1 MGKRPFLEMAAGFIC
16 GISIAVYGKPWT
28 LWLLFFGILLWSAI
42 VTGHDRGMPE
52 SDRYPVRKRRWC
64 MAVCSAAALFL
75 GWHHCGGV
83 QAEQN
88 QYLPYL
94 EDGEEILL
102 NGKLT
107 GKEQKNEQYLYNL
120 SSCQIRQDSKISEWQ
135 RISASIIIYCE
146 SDTCSI
152 GQTLVLHGK
161 IKLFNRAR
169 NEGNFDQAAYYK
181 ARGTAFAVS
190 DVDEVSAYGKANLI
204 AEKMYQWKYHLAGL
218 YEQAL
223 GVREGG
229 VLSTMLLGEKNLLDA
244 EVKQLY
250 RTAGISHIL
259 AISGLHIAVIGMT
272 LYRLLRKGSFGFW
285 GSGIFAAVFMIL
297 YGMMT
302 GMGYSSFRAVS
313 MFCILLLGQAVG
325 RSYDS
330 LNAMGFT
337 ALLILWKQPFA
348 LYDAGFQLSFI
359 AVLGVVWAGKIVQ
372 SAYQRHA
379 VLQKIGTG
387 FVLQLV
393 ILPVTAWYFYEIP
406 VYAML
411 LNLLVLPFVGIVLAS
426 GIAGGLLGCA
436 VMPQAVLVHIV
447 LLPCHVILSGYE
459 KICTIASG
467 LPHALL
473 ITGKPSAV
481 KITVY
486 YLLLAV
492 GLFLL
497 SHVTKRQKEMQQ
509 MTEEN
514 GRQKRR
520 KSYRGMEWS
529 LFACGLGLLVFLF
542 TPVSQG
548 MKLTVLDVGQGDGI
562 YLHTDSGYDIF
573 IDGGS
578 TNVQSVGK
586 YRILPYLK
594 SNGVNEIDYWFVSH
608 TDLDH
613 ISGLLEIFDE
623 GYRIRNLVLFRGM
636 MRDES
641 YEKLVSLAKEH
652 GTEICMMS
660 RKDTL
665 FSGSAKITAISP
677 EYHVGDEQRSEIS
690 TDKNGESLVL
700 LYEEKGFSA
709 LFTGDIGEEQEKQ
722 ILKWGGINDI
732 DFYKAAHHGSKYSNT
747 KSFLDAVSPR
757 ISVISCAEK
766 NRYGHPGRAAVENI
780 RDTGSALFYT
790 MEGGQITVT
799 RLKKNELAVQKFLLP
814 DKRFVFVR

>member
-1 MGKRPFLEMAAGFIC
+1 M
-16 GISIAVYGKPWT
+16 
-28 LWLLFFGILLWSAI
+28 
-42 VTGHDRGMPE
+42 
-52 SDRYPVRKRRWC
+52 
-64 MAVCSAAALFL
+64 
-75 GWHHCGGV
+75 
-83 QAEQN
+83 
-88 QYLPYL
+88 
-94 EDGEEILL
+94 
-102 NGKLT
+102 
-107 GKEQKNEQYLYNL
+107 
-120 SSCQIRQDSKISEWQ
+120 
-135 RISASIIIYCE
+135 
-146 SDTCSI
+146 
-152 GQTLVLHGK
+152 
-161 IKLFNRAR
+161 
-169 NEGNFDQAAYYK
+169 
-181 ARGTAFAVS
+181 
-190 DVDEVSAYGKANLI
+190 
-204 AEKMYQWKYHLAGL
+204 
-218 YEQAL
+218 
-223 GVREGG
+223 
-229 VLSTMLLGEKNLLDA
+229 
-244 EVKQLY
+244 
-250 RTAGISHIL
+250 
-259 AISGLHIAVIGMT
+259 IGMT
-272 LYRLLRKGSFGFW
+272 LYRLLRKGGLGFW

-297 YGMMT
+297 YGVMT

-372 SAYQRHA
+372 SAYQGYA

-766 NRYGHPGRAAVENI
+766 NRYGHPGRVAVENI

-790 MEGGQITVT
+790 MEDGQITVT

>member
-1 MGKRPFLEMAAGFIC
+1 MAAGFIC

-28 LWLLFFGILLWSAI
+28 FWLLFFGILLWPAI

-64 MAVCSAAALFL
+64 MAVCSVAALFL
-75 GWHHCGGV
+75 GWHHCGVV

-102 NGKLT
+102 KGKLT

-135 RISASIIIYCE
+135 RISASIIIYGE

-426 GIAGGLLGCA
+426 GIAGGLLG
-436 VMPQAVLVHIV
+436 
-447 LLPCHVILSGYE
+447 
-459 KICTIASG
+459 
-467 LPHALL
+467 
-473 ITGKPSAV
+473 
-481 KITVY
+481 
-486 YLLLAV
+486 
-492 GLFLL
+492 
-497 SHVTKRQKEMQQ
+497 
-509 MTEEN
+509 
-514 GRQKRR
+514 
-520 KSYRGMEWS
+520 
-529 LFACGLGLLVFLF
+529 
-542 TPVSQG
+542 
-548 MKLTVLDVGQGDGI
+548 
-562 YLHTDSGYDIF
+562 
-573 IDGGS
+573 
-578 TNVQSVGK
+578 
-586 YRILPYLK
+586 
-594 SNGVNEIDYWFVSH
+594 
-608 TDLDH
+608 
-613 ISGLLEIFDE
+613 
-623 GYRIRNLVLFRGM
+623 
-636 MRDES
+636 
-641 YEKLVSLAKEH
+641 
-652 GTEICMMS
+652 
-660 RKDTL
+660 
-665 FSGSAKITAISP
+665 
-677 EYHVGDEQRSEIS
+677 
-690 TDKNGESLVL
+690 
-700 LYEEKGFSA
+700 
-709 LFTGDIGEEQEKQ
+709 
-722 ILKWGGINDI
+722 
-732 DFYKAAHHGSKYSNT
+732 
-747 KSFLDAVSPR
+747 
-757 ISVISCAEK
+757 
-766 NRYGHPGRAAVENI
+766 
-780 RDTGSALFYT
+780 
-790 MEGGQITVT
+790 
-799 RLKKNELAVQKFLLP
+799 
-814 DKRFVFVR
+814 